1 MTIYQS
7 EIQRILDASKN
18 NALTFFVGAG
28 VSALSNA
35 PSWKE
40 LINSICDELGRSRN
54 ENYSSDEYLQIP
66 QMYYYSIKEDK
77 KKYLSFI
84 RSKIER
90 QELIPNAIHREMLRL
105 NPVSFI
111 TTNYD
116 SLLEDA
122 TSNQCQSYKVISID
136 SEVPKIFGDRYILKI
151 HGDFRNG
158 NIVLKEEDYLNYSHN
173 FKLIETIVKSV
184 FATNTIVFVGYSLND
199 YNIKMILNWTKSL
212 LNDSFRKPIFFHISD
227 NLLTKEE
234 LAYHQSRGLSV
245 IESKKLTELT
255 DYPNK
260 YQSLFQAIKKQS
272 SVTIEGKTEE
282 EAFSM
287 LHTLLA
293 PLDRLNAL
301 RVEDVSKRLYPYVRI
316 KEDGC
321 ISSSP
326 EECILIKKFFDIVKL
341 SNAEQNDLPS
351 DILKSYKTIISVFAK
366 ARIYC
371 IENDFKIK
379 LFIENESIFADK
391 NCITFDYSEMHRFC
405 AKEYRKYQTN
415 YKKAFYLSRL
425 CRYDESFFLFSDVAV
440 KAFKQKD
447 YLTYYFAKTNCIQLK
462 KVITNLQQLYGGF
475 DIEAIESQLPSN
487 AETEKVFELLPIEF
501 RSEYENLKD
510 IHSVNLL
517 YRYSYESF
525 VAGLKMQNAFDTNS
539 IEFGLT
545 SSGKAIC
552 RINDYLHFFL
562 GNGMICD
569 VFSEYQTTVK
579 NLMSLII
586 HKYAIQGKKK
596 MNPTVFDNF
605 SSDVIALNEIDF
617 YCIISCFKSK
627 DVQVTLD
634 KYSITTIKFQNMD
647 RIESAICNLIAYY
660 DQLVKSASFRMKLK
674 DVELKIKTTLVLVR
688 YMEISQSL
696 VDKITAFILSR
707 EFGDIYINDKIL
719 FLDRQLV
726 RRKRYSQKTT
736 KAIEERLIQ
745 YISSDI
751 SAYQNKKE
759 FSVLSTNTSIG
770 YADLVYYISPLD
782 DNYQSQKLSNK
793 VGKIINNCIE
803 KLYPD
808 VVNYYYH
815 FVSKY
820 QKQKIVSWAK
830 EILLQKFDID
840 IFSVLIDGKAHIN
853 NSIIGQLIPFLRE
866 EVKKD
871 SNKREIATSFNGV
884 DDRFNALRQV
894 GVWCFLDKIK
904 KQYFKEFL
912 GCYSMFDFFY
922 KRSKFDFEQFE
933 VSWLLHFSPA
943 LLKKIVDK
951 KTIKNKVRVLIV
963 KELQEQR
970 INDSDYRKLNK
981 ILIDYFC

>member
-1 MTIYQS
+1 MSIYKK

-28 VSALSNA
+28 VSALSDA

-40 LINSICDELGRSRN
+40 LIHSICDELGCPRKES
-54 ENYSSDEYLQIP
+54 YSSDEFLQIP

-122 TSNQCQSYKVISID
+122 TSDQCQSYKVISID

-158 NIVLKEEDYLNYSHN
+158 NIVLKEEDYLNYSDN

-184 FATNTIVFVGYSLND
+184 FATNTIVFVGYGLND

-227 NLLTKEE
+227 TLLTKEE

-272 SVTIEGKTEE
+272 AISIDGKNEE

-287 LHTLLA
+287 LYTLLS

-301 RVEDVSKRLYPYVRI
+301 RTEDVSKRLNPYVKI

-321 ISSSP
+321 ITNSP
-326 EECILIKKFFDIVKL
+326 EECILIKRFFEIVNL

-351 DILKSYKTIISVFAK
+351 DILKRYNTILSVFAK
-366 ARIYC
+366 ARIC
-371 IENDFKIK
+371 FLENDHKIK
-379 LFIENESIFADK
+379 PFIESEIIFADK
-391 NCITFDYSEMHRFC
+391 NCITFNYSEMHRFC
-405 AKEYRKYQTN
+405 AKNYKKYQTN

-425 CRYDESFFLFSDVAV
+425 SRYDESFFLFYEVAIA
-440 KAFKQKD
+440 AFKEKD
-447 YLTYYFAKTNCIQLK
+447 YLTYYLSKTNCIRLK
-462 KVITNLQQLYGGF
+462 RAISNLHQWNGCY
-475 DIEAIESQLPSN
+475 DIEKIEDALPS
-487 AETEKVFELLPIEF
+487 EEVDKVFELLPIEF
-501 RSEYENLKD
+501 RNEYEDLKE
-510 IHSVNLL
+510 IQSVNLL

-562 GNGMICD
+562 GNGILCD
-569 VFSEYQTTVK
+569 IFSEYKNTVR
-579 NLMSLII
+579 NLMTQLI
-586 HKYAIQGKKK
+586 HKYAIQGKEK
-596 MNPTVFDNF
+596 MNPSIFDNS
-605 SSDVIALNEIDF
+605 SSDVITLDEIDF
-617 YCIISCFKSK
+617 YCIISCFKYK
-627 DVQVTLD
+627 EIQVTLD
-634 KYSITTIKFQNMD
+634 KYSITTIEFRNIDK
-647 RIESAICNLIAYY
+647 IECSICNLISYY
-660 DQLVKSASFRMKLK
+660 EQLIKSASFRMTLN
-674 DVELKIKTTLVLVR
+674 DVELKIKTALVLLR

-696 VDKITAFILSR
+696 VDKITTFIMSR
-707 EFGDIYINDKIL
+707 EFGDIYINEKIL
-719 FLDRQLV
+719 FLERQLV
-726 RRKRYSQKTT
+726 RRKHYSQKTT
-736 KAIEERLIQ
+736 KVIEERLIQ

-759 FSVLSTNTSIG
+759 FSVLSTNTGIG
-770 YADLVYYISPLD
+770 YANLVYYISPLD

-793 VGKIINNCIE
+793 VGKIINNRIE

-820 QKQKIVSWAK
+820 QKQKIVFWAK

-840 IFSVLIDGKAHIN
+840 IFSVLIDGKARIN
-853 NSIIGQLIPFLRE
+853 NCVISQLVVFLRE
-866 EVKKD
+866 EAEKDLNKKG
-871 SNKREIATSFNGV
+871 IATSFSGV
-884 DDRFNALRQV
+884 DDSFMSLKIV

-904 KQYFKEFL
+904 KSYFKEFL
-912 GCYSMFDFFY
+912 GYCAMFDFFY
-922 KRSKFDFEQFE
+922 KKSKFDFERFE
-933 VSWLLHFSPA
+933 VRWLLNFSTA
-943 LLKKIVDK
+943 LLKKITEN

-963 KELQEQR
+963 NVLQERR
-970 INDSDYRKLNK
+970 INDSEYRKLNK

>member
-1 MTIYQS
+1 MTIYQD

-28 VSALSNA
+28 VSALSDA

-40 LINSICDELGRSRN
+40 LIHSICDELGCSRK

-77 KKYLSFI
+77 QKYLSFI
-84 RSKIER
+84 RSKIEK

-122 TSNQCQSYKVISID
+122 TSDQCQSYKVISID

-158 NIVLKEEDYLNYSHN
+158 NIVLKEEDYLNYSDN

-227 NLLTKEE
+227 TLLTKEE

-272 SVTIEGKTEE
+272 VVTIDEKTEE
-282 EAFSM
+282 EAFTM

-301 RVEDVSKRLYPYVRI
+301 RTEDVSKRLNPYVKI
-316 KEDGC
+316 TEDGC
-321 ISSSP
+321 ITNSP
-326 EECILIKKFFDIVKL
+326 KNCILIKRFFEIVNL

-351 DILKSYKTIISVFAK
+351 DILKRYKTIISVFAK
-366 ARIYC
+366 ARIYY
-371 IENDFKIK
+371 IENDLKIK
-379 LFIENESIFADK
+379 PFIENESIFADK

-405 AKEYRKYQTN
+405 AKKYRKYQTN

-425 CRYDESFFLFSDVAV
+425 CQYEESFFLFSEVAIA
-440 KAFKQKD
+440 AFKGKD
-447 YLTYYFAKTNCIQLK
+447 YLTYYFSKSNCIRLK
-462 KVITNLQQLYGGF
+462 KAISNLQQRFGCY
-475 DIEAIESQLPSN
+475 DIEKIEDALPSEEVN
-487 AETEKVFELLPIEF
+487 KIFELLPIEF
-501 RSEYENLKD
+501 RNEYEDLKD
-510 IHSVNLL
+510 IQSVNLL

-539 IEFGLT
+539 TEFGLT

-552 RINDYLHFFL
+552 RINDYLHFLL
-562 GNGMICD
+562 GNGIICD
-569 VFSEYQTTVK
+569 IFSEYQTTVK
-579 NLMSLII
+579 NLMSLLI

-596 MNPTVFDNF
+596 MNPTVFDDF
-605 SSDVIALNEIDF
+605 SSDEIALDEIAF

-634 KYSITTIKFQNMD
+634 KYTITTLEFQNMD
-647 RIESAICNLIAYY
+647 RIECAICNLISFYE
-660 DQLVKSASFRMKLK
+660 QQINNASFKMKLT
-674 DVELKIKTTLVLVR
+674 DVELKIKTTLVLLR
-688 YMEISQSL
+688 YMEVSQSL
-696 VDKITAFILSR
+696 VDKITTFILSH

-726 RRKRYSQKTT
+726 RRKRYSQQTSR
-736 KAIEERLIQ
+736 AIEERLIQ

-759 FSVLSTNTSIG
+759 FSVLSTVSGIG

-782 DNYQSQKLSNK
+782 ENYQSQKLSNK
-793 VGKIINNCIE
+793 VGKIINNGIE

-820 QKQKIVSWAK
+820 QKQNIISWAK
-830 EILLQKFDID
+830 ETLKQKFDID
-840 IFSVLIDGKAHIN
+840 IFPVLIDGKARIN
-853 NSIIGQLIPFLRE
+853 NSVISQLVLFLRE
-866 EVKKD
+866 EAKRD
-871 SNKREIATSFNGV
+871 SNKKETIVSFDGV
-884 DDRFNALRQV
+884 DNRYSALKLV
-894 GVWCFLDKIK
+894 GVWCFLEKIK
-904 KQYFKEFL
+904 KSHFKEFL
-912 GCYSMFDFFY
+912 GYCSMFDFFY
-922 KRSKFDFEQFE
+922 KKSKFDFKHFE
-933 VSWLLHFSPA
+933 VRWLLNFSPA
-943 LLKKIVDK
+943 LLKKITEK

-963 KELQEQR
+963 NVLQEQR

>member
-1 MTIYQS
+1 MTIYQD
-7 EIQRILDASKN
+7 EIQRIIDASKN

-28 VSALSNA
+28 VSALSDA

-40 LINSICDELGRSRN
+40 LIHSICDELGCPRKER
-54 ENYSSDEYLQIP
+54 YSSDEYLQIP

-122 TSNQCQSYKVISID
+122 TSDQCQSYKVISID

-151 HGDFRNG
+151 HGDFQNG
-158 NIVLKEEDYLNYSHN
+158 NIVLKEEDYLNYSDN

-184 FATNTIVFVGYSLND
+184 FATNTIVFVGYGLND

-212 LNDSFRKPIFFHISD
+212 LNDSFRKPIFFHIGD
-227 NLLTKEE
+227 TLLTKEE

-260 YQSLFQAIKKQS
+260 YQSLFQAIKNQS
-272 SVTIEGKTEE
+272 AVTIDGKTEE

-366 ARIYC
+366 ARIYY
-371 IENDFKIK
+371 IENDFKIIP
-379 LFIENESIFADK
+379 FIENEKIFADK

-405 AKEYRKYQTN
+405 TKKYRKYQTN

-425 CRYDESFFLFSDVAV
+425 CRYEESFFLFSEVAID
-440 KAFKQKD
+440 AFKEKD
-447 YLTYYFAKTNCIQLK
+447 YLTYYFSKSNCIRLK
-462 KVITNLQQLYGGF
+462 RAISNLQQFYGCY
-475 DIEAIESQLPSN
+475 DIEKIEDALPS
-487 AETEKVFELLPIEF
+487 EEVDKVFELLPIEF
-501 RSEYENLKD
+501 RSEYEDLKE
-510 IHSVNLL
+510 IQSVNLL

-562 GNGMICD
+562 GNGILCD
-569 VFSEYQTTVK
+569 IFSEYKNTVR
-579 NLMSLII
+579 NLMTQLI
-586 HKYAIQGKKK
+586 HKYAIQGKEK
-596 MNPTVFDNF
+596 MNPSIFDNS
-605 SSDVIALNEIDF
+605 SSDVITLDEIDF

-627 DVQVTLD
+627 EIQVTLD
-634 KYSITTIKFQNMD
+634 KYSITTIEFRNIDK
-647 RIESAICNLIAYY
+647 IECSICNLISYY
-660 DQLVKSASFRMKLK
+660 ASFRMTLN
-674 DVELKIKTTLVLVR
+674 DVELKIKTALVLLR

-696 VDKITAFILSR
+696 VDKITTFIMSR

-736 KAIEERLIQ
+736 KAIEEKLIQ

-751 SAYQNKKE
+751 SAYQDKKE
-759 FSVLSTNTSIG
+759 FSVLSTNTGIG

-782 DNYQSQKLSNK
+782 NNYESQKLSNK
-793 VGKIINNCIE
+793 VGKIIKYSIE
-803 KLYPD
+803 RLYPD
-808 VVNYYYH
+808 VVNYYYY

-840 IFSVLIDGKAHIN
+840 IFSILIDGKSRIN
-853 NSIIGQLIPFLRE
+853 NSVISQLVLFLRE
-866 EVKKD
+866 EVKRD
-871 SNKREIATSFNGV
+871 SNKKEISISFGST
-884 DDRFNALRQV
+884 DDRFSALKQV

-904 KQYFKEFL
+904 KSYFKEFL
-912 GCYSMFDFFY
+912 GCCSMFDFFY
-922 KRSKFDFEQFE
+922 KKSKFDFEQFE
-933 VSWLLHFSPA
+933 VRWLLQFSPA
-943 LLKKIVDK
+943 LLKKIVEN
-951 KTIKNKVRVLIV
+951 KTVKNKVRVLIV
-963 KELQEQR
+963 KVLQERR
-970 INDSDYRKLNK
+970 INDSEYRKLNR

>member
-1 MTIYQS
+1 MTLYQD
-7 EIQRILDASKN
+7 EIQRIIDASKN

-40 LINSICDELGRSRN
+40 LIHSICDELGCPRKES
-54 ENYSSDEYLQIP
+54 YSSDEYLQIP
-66 QMYYYSIKEDK
+66 QMYYYSIEEDK

-90 QELIPNAIHREMLRL
+90 QGLIPNAIHREMLRL

-212 LNDSFRKPIFFHISD
+212 LNDSFRRPIFFHISD
-227 NLLTKEE
+227 TLLTKEE

-245 IESKKLTELT
+245 IESKKFTELT

-260 YQSLFQAIKKQS
+260 YQSLFQAIKNQS
-272 SVTIEGKTEE
+272 AVTIDGKTEE

-366 ARIYC
+366 ARIYYT
-371 IENDFKIK
+371 ENDFKIIP
-379 LFIENESIFADK
+379 FIENEKIFADK

-405 AKEYRKYQTN
+405 AKQYRKYQTN

-425 CRYDESFFLFSDVAV
+425 CRYEESFFLFSEVAIA
-440 KAFKQKD
+440 AFKEKD
-447 YLTYYFAKTNCIQLK
+447 YLTYYFSKSNCIRLK
-462 KVITNLQQLYGGF
+462 RVISNLQQWYGCY
-475 DIEAIESQLPSN
+475 DIEKIEDALPS
-487 AETEKVFELLPIEF
+487 EEVDKVFELLPIEF
-501 RSEYENLKD
+501 RSEYKNLKD
-510 IHSVNLL
+510 IQSVNLL

-539 IEFGLT
+539 TEFGLT
-545 SSGKAIC
+545 SSGRVIC
-552 RINDYLHFFL
+552 RINDYLHFLL
-562 GNGMICD
+562 GNGIVCD
-569 VFSEYQTTVK
+569 IFSEYKNTVR
-579 NLMSLII
+579 NLMTQLI

-596 MNPTVFDNF
+596 MNPTVFDDF
-605 SSDVIALNEIDF
+605 SSDAVVFDEIDF
-617 YCIISCFKSK
+617 YCIISCFNSK

-634 KYSITTIKFQNMD
+634 KYSITTIEFQNMD
-647 RIESAICNLIAYY
+647 RIERAILNLISYY
-660 DQLVKSASFRMKLK
+660 EQQIKSASFRINLK
-674 DVELKIKTTLVLVR
+674 DVELKIKTTLVLLR
-688 YMEISQSL
+688 YIEVSQSL
-696 VDKITAFILSR
+696 VDKITTFILSR
-707 EFGDIYINDKIL
+707 EFEDIYINDKIL

-726 RRKRYSQKTT
+726 KRKRYSQKTA
-736 KAIEERLIQ
+736 KVIEDRLLSYIQ
-745 YISSDI
+745 SDI
-751 SAYQNKKE
+751 LAFQKGSSFA
-759 FSVLSTNTSIG
+759 VLSTNNGIN
-770 YADLVYYISPLD
+770 YANLVRYISPID
-782 DNYQSQKLSNK
+782 DKYQSHRLSIKIN
-793 VGKIINNCIE
+793 KIIDNCIS
-803 KLYPD
+803 KLYSD
-808 VVNYYYH
+808 ISRHYYY
-815 FVSKY
+815 FVSDY
-820 QKQKIVSWAK
+820 QKKKIISWAK
-830 EILLQKFDID
+830 ESVANKFDID
-840 IFSVLIDGKAHIN
+840 IFSILINGNARLDAKTTKP
-853 NSIIGQLIPFLRE
+853 LMMFLKE
-866 EVKKD
+866 EVKRD
-871 SNKREIATSFNGV
+871 SKRKNNDKSIDGYDHIFV
-884 DDRFNALRQV
+884 ALNRV
-894 GVWCFLDKIK
+894 GIWYFWGKLKNLS
-904 KQYFKEFL
+904 FKEFL
-912 GCYSMFDFFY
+912 GYSAMFDFFY
-922 KRSKFDFEQFE
+922 QKNKFDFNKFE
-933 VSWLLHFSPA
+933 VRWLLQFQPA
-943 LLKKIVDK
+943 LLEKIAENKTLNKKIKIIVAEALK
-951 KTIKNKVRVLIV
+951 KQI
-963 KELQEQR
+963 
-970 INDSDYRKLNK
+970 INDFDYQRLEK
-981 ILIDYFC
+981 IFINYFC

>member
-1 MTIYQS
+1 MTIYQD

-18 NALTFFVGAG
+18 KALTFFVGAG
-28 VSALSNA
+28 VSALSDA

-40 LINSICDELGRSRN
+40 LIHSICDELGCSRK

-77 KKYLSFI
+77 QKYLSFI
-84 RSKIER
+84 RSKIEK
-90 QELIPNAIHREMLRL
+90 QELTPNAIHREMLRL

-122 TSNQCQSYKVISID
+122 TSNQCQSYKVISND

-366 ARIYC
+366 ARIYYT
-371 IENDFKIK
+371 ENDFKIIP
-379 LFIENESIFADK
+379 FIENEKIFADK

-405 AKEYRKYQTN
+405 AKQYRKYQTN

-425 CRYDESFFLFSDVAV
+425 CRYEESFFLFSEVAIA
-440 KAFKQKD
+440 AFKEKD
-447 YLTYYFAKTNCIQLK
+447 YLTYYFSKSNCIRLK
-462 KVITNLQQLYGGF
+462 RVISNLQQWYGCY
-475 DIEAIESQLPSN
+475 DIEKIEDALPS
-487 AETEKVFELLPIEF
+487 EEVDKVFELLPIEF
-501 RSEYENLKD
+501 RSEYENLKE
-510 IHSVNLL
+510 IQSVNLL

-525 VAGLKMQNAFDTNS
+525 VAGLKMQNAFDRNS
-539 IEFGLT
+539 TEFGLT

-562 GNGMICD
+562 GNGILCD
-569 VFSEYQTTVK
+569 IFSEYTNTVK
-579 NLMSLII
+579 NLMTLLI
-586 HKYAIQGKKK
+586 HKYAIQGKEK
-596 MNPTVFDNF
+596 MNPTVFDTS
-605 SSDVIALNEIDF
+605 SSDTITFDEIDF
-617 YCIISCFKSK
+617 YCIISCFNAK
-627 DVQVTLD
+627 DVQVILD
-634 KYSITTIKFQNMD
+634 KDSITTIKFQN
-647 RIESAICNLIAYY
+647 IEKIELAINNLIDYY
-660 DQLVKSASFRMKLK
+660 ELAKKSTALK
-674 DVELKIKTTLVLVR
+674 INIRDIEQKIKTALVLLR
-688 YMEISQSL
+688 YMNISQSS
-696 VDKITAFILSR
+696 VNRITSFILSR
-707 EFGDIYINDKIL
+707 EFEDIYINDKIL

-726 RRKRYSQKTT
+726 RRKKYSKQTST
-736 KAIEERLIQ
+736 AIEERLIQ

-751 SAYQNKKE
+751 SAYQHNKE

-770 YADLVYYISPLD
+770 YADLAYYISPLD
-782 DNYQSQKLSNK
+782 NNYQSQKLSVK
-793 VGKIINNCIE
+793 VGKIINNGIE

-820 QKQKIVSWAK
+820 QKQKILSWSK
-830 EILLQKFDID
+830 EILQKKFDIE
-840 IFSVLIDGKAHIN
+840 IFTILIDGKARIN
-853 NSIIGQLIPFLRE
+853 NSVISQLVLFLRE
-866 EVKKD
+866 EAKRD
-871 SNKREIATSFNGV
+871 SNKKETIVFFDGV
-884 DDRFNALRQV
+884 DNRYSALKQV
-894 GVWCFLDKIK
+894 GVWCFLEKIK
-904 KQYFKEFL
+904 KSHFKEFL
-912 GCYSMFDFFY
+912 GYCSMFDFFY
-922 KRSKFDFEQFE
+922 KKSKFDFKHFE
-933 VSWLLHFSPA
+933 VRWLLNFSPV
-943 LLKKIVDK
+943 LLKKITEN
-951 KTIKNKVRVLIV
+951 KTIKNEVRVLIV
-963 KELQEQR
+963 NVLQEQK